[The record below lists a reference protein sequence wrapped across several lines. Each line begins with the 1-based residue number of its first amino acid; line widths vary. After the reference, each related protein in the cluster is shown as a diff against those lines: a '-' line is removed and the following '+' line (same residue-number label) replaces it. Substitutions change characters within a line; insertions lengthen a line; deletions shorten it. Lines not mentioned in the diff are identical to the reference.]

1 MNSEEGNRYLGIY
14 FRYDNRRKV
23 YKDKIISIIN
33 SACNIFNWKKLNEK
47 QIIAVWNIV
56 IVLRIE
62 YQLAAIVLT
71 KNECTKLMTRLNM
84 IIKKRASL
92 TRSTPNFI
100 IYDKDLYDVK
110 HIYDLQLEMLSKNL
124 LYQANGNDKLKKLFK
139 IVMSQEQKRI
149 WTSKCPG
156 DFNLSYKTNNNWC
169 IAAIK
174 ILNNENIKIC
184 DHELYSNINKN
195 HLIEGGNTDILEILD
210 EKNIMKS
217 AASRRNKKIMF
228 IEDVLE
234 SDGIYMKKW
243 KHMCKESGVS
253 TKGKVP
259 LWFKELELKILENT
273 NENTRKIKNEYM
285 RTIEKKNIHIKYFD
299 EDKKQDKNTIVSW
312 NEEGEL
318 PVFAEDKKRSRS
330 KNYKRIGIHYVIK
343 GDNEGWNN
351 SPNLTI
357 CEGFWILKENNVQKE
372 EEICF
377 SASYEVL
384 NKNEYKVLIRAII
397 IGLILI
403 NQNSKIVLGINKA
416 IRFGNHDVM
425 KLHVWNKLWGYRNK
439 I

>member
-1 MNSEEGNRYLGIY
+1 MKRIGLPSKFINLVLDISLNRYNRILVNNEMTDEYYVEDGLDQGEVWSPILWRIFYDALLARLDKIKKENGYHFEEDKIINFRKNEIENLNISINVMAFMDDTTIITNVGKYELIKINSKDKELKIEGNIIDKMNSEEGNRYLGIY

-56 IVLRIE
+56 IIPRIE

-71 KNECTKLMTRLNM
+71 KNEYTKLMTRLNM

-195 HLIEGGNTDILEILD
+195 HLIEGGNTDILEIID

-234 SDGIYMKKW
+234 SDGLYMKN
-243 KHMCKESGVS
+243 G
-253 TKGKVP
+253 
-259 LWFKELELKILENT
+259 NT
-273 NENTRKIKNEYM
+273 CVKN
-285 RTIEKKNIHIKYFD
+285 
-299 EDKKQDKNTIVSW
+299 
-312 NEEGEL
+312 
-318 PVFAEDKKRSRS
+318 
-330 KNYKRIGIHYVIK
+330 
-343 GDNEGWNN
+343 
-351 SPNLTI
+351 
-357 CEGFWILKENNVQKE
+357 
-372 EEICF
+372 
-377 SASYEVL
+377 
-384 NKNEYKVLIRAII
+384 RA
-397 IGLILI
+397 
-403 NQNSKIVLGINKA
+403 
-416 IRFGNHDVM
+416 
-425 KLHVWNKLWGYRNK
+425 
-439 I
+439 